1 MCTHMLSSHI
11 HQTNTLPS
19 SHFQLCFV
27 CCAMRETVIF
37 CWHFCTTLFPYLLV
51 IYRQRAFAEP
61 AVSDAAAASSVAQMA
76 NQSAPCRIESR
87 KQAEEFKVHVSRV
100 CETTIGFSAVLQDR
114 YVGHRQQ
121 PAVKKMG
128 CDCKNLDAPN

>member
-1 MCTHMLSSHI
+1 
-11 HQTNTLPS
+11 
-19 SHFQLCFV
+19 
-27 CCAMRETVIF
+27 MRETVIF